1 MPGPL
6 LGYIGRA
13 ALGVGLALVL
23 AAVGV
28 VLARMSLL
36 LFGFTSWAAWL
47 TLLVSGA
54 GGGAGAGSLL
64 AWLWLK
70 GFGPGSTAMLAV
82 LAIGAGLA
90 GGWFGFSYGAG
101 VEPECCASPTLGPI
115 AYTVLGAVVGANLAA
130 ALYGVI
136 GPTVMR
142 GLRRA

>member
-1 MPGPL
+1 MLGPFP
-6 LGYIGRA
+6 GYIGRA

-28 VLARMSLL
+28 VLARMGLL

-47 TLLVSGA
+47 TLLVAGA

-64 AWLWLK
+64 AWLWVK
-70 GFGPGSTAMLAV
+70 GFGPGSVAALAV

-90 GGWFGFSYGAG
+90 GGWFGFSYGTG
-101 VEPECCASPTLGPI
+101 VEPECCASPTIGPI
-115 AYTVLGAVVGANLAA
+115 AYTVLGAVAGANLAA
-130 ALYGVI
+130 ALYGVV
-136 GPTVMR
+136 GQTVLR